1 MSSAESVIDFYRK
14 ASQKS
19 DSTTDVEI
27 IPSSEQISENVP
39 EKNIQEPFESFVV
52 VLAETLNQQ
61 KKLKE
66 NQKPIEKKEEVF
78 QKEKK
83 PSEPFESFI
92 VSLAGALEKDKLK
105 KKTIVSEFELPEE
118 EQQKEIATDNIDI
131 TPSIKEKTLVDHY
144 TEELNKDKKNEPIQ
158 SEEEV
163 KIKSLVSKQ
172 INEEINR
179 TRQIFPNMGMS
190 GGGGGTNAVQFA
202 NGGTM
207 NGDLNVLGKYLSGGV
222 ELSDILKGGGGG
234 FVDKLISGSQTLVL
248 SSNGSLVFQN
258 NDSNITIV
266 TSTDYKWIFNDQGVL
281 SNSQNLL
288 TTQNLNTTGI
298 LLSSGI
304 NLNQL
309 FLPKEELI
317 FDGGQY

>member
-14 ASQKS
+14 VSQKS
-19 DSTTDVEI
+19 DSDIDVEI
-27 IPSSEQISENVP
+27 TSSPEQVSENIL
-39 EKNIQEPFESFVV
+39 EKDTQEPFESFVV
-52 VLAETLNQQ
+52 VLAETLKQQ
-61 KKLKE
+61 QKLKE
-66 NQKPIEKKEEVF
+66 NQKPITIEKKEESV
-78 QKEKK
+78 QKETA
-83 PSEPFESFI
+83 EPFESFI

-105 KKTIVSEFELPEE
+105 KKIVVTEFQSP
-118 EQQKEIATDNIDI
+118 QKESQEEIIPDDI
-131 TPSIKEKTLVDHY
+131 ILSTKEKTLVDHY
-144 TEELNKDKKNEPIQ
+144 TEELNKDKKNEPVQ

-179 TRQIFPNMGMS
+179 TRQIFPNIGMS

-222 ELSDILKGGGGG
+222 ELSDILKSGGGG
-234 FVDKLISGSQTLVL
+234 FVDKLISGSQTLIL

-258 NDSNITIV
+258 NDNNITFV
-266 TSTDYKWIFNDQGVL
+266 TSTDYKWIFDDQGVL
-281 SNSQNLL
+281 TTPQNTL
-288 TTQNLNTTGI
+288 TTKNFNTTGI

-304 NLNQL
+304 NLNEL

-317 FDGGQY
+317 VDGGQY